1 MINTSKNASFDN
13 TRYSTSLL
21 SRWSARILCAA
32 ALVVA
37 FGLGA
42 KVLTGGTGRVE
53 FAEIEA
59 FGSIVVNG
67 IHYDESQANIIIDG
81 IPNQTK
87 ANLKLGMIANI
98 EGVLGATPNTGT
110 ASTVRVNRT
119 MVGQIEDVN
128 FSTGELTLLS
138 QNVTTTATTRF
149 DGIQSLGQLAVGNWV
164 AINGLSDKDKR
175 HVVATLI
182 ERIDDS
188 TSISVLRGNVSNRNA
203 NSFRIGTLEV
213 ISSLASQPEDGK
225 FVAIKGSYVVNAGA
239 FNASEVSVTEEVETH
254 EGIETKLA
262 GYVADFRSISNFTI
276 AGVPVNA
283 SAATFN
289 GGRINDIK
297 QDARVSVEGPIVNGV
312 LQAEEIEIRS
322 ARTVPGTPSTSPA
335 ATPSTVEIEG
345 SITAFTS
352 MADFMV
358 KGKRVDA
365 TNALVK
371 NKSGAAVATGMKA
384 HVKGRSLPDGTIAA
398 KEIEFERL

>member
-1 MINTSKNASFDN
+1 MINTSKKASFV
-13 TRYSTSLL
+13 TARYSTSLL
-21 SRWSARILCAA
+21 SRWSARVLCAA

-59 FGSIVVNG
+59 FGSIVVNN
-67 IHYDESQANIIIDG
+67 IHYDESAANVIIDG
-81 IPNQTK
+81 IANQTK

-119 MVGQIEDVN
+119 LVGQIEDIN
-128 FSTGELTLLS
+128 LSTGEIKLLS

-149 DGIQSLGQLAVGNWV
+149 DGIQSLGQLAAGNWI

-175 HVVATLI
+175 HVVATLV
-182 ERIDDS
+182 ERVDDA
-188 TSISVLRGNVSNRNA
+188 TSISVLRGNVSNRNS
-203 NSFRIGTLEV
+203 NSFRVGALDV
-213 ISSLASQPEDGK
+213 ISPLATQPEDGK

-239 FNASEVSVTEEVETH
+239 FYASEVLITQEVETH

-262 GYVADFRSISNFTI
+262 GYVADFRSISNFTV
-276 AGVPVNA
+276 AGVPINA
-283 SAATFN
+283 STATVG

-312 LQAEEIEIRS
+312 LQAQEIEIRS
-322 ARTVPGTPSTSPA
+322 ARIVPGTPSTSSVP
-335 ATPSTVEIEG
+335 TLGTIEIEG
-345 SITAFTS
+345 NITAFTS

-358 KGKRVDA
+358 KGRRVDA
-365 TNALVK
+365 TSAVVT
-371 NKSGAAVATGMKA
+371 NKSGGAPAAGMKA
-384 HVKGRSLPDGTIAA
+384 HLKGRLLPSGTIAA
-398 KEIEFERL
+398 KEIEFERP